1 MDKTHHL
8 GEHGMGTQIKVPH
21 GGGGAWHATCNFR
34 GHVTRISGKLVP
46 TNDGA
51 FTWYKEP
58 PAEISFNE
66 GEAALYTF

>member
-1 MDKTHHL
+1 MACDL
-8 GEHGMGTQIKVPH
+8 
-21 GGGGAWHATCNFR
+21 CNFR

-58 PAEISFNE
+58 PAEISSNE
-66 GEAALYTF
+66 GEAALYTFRGGGTRMREVAPAL